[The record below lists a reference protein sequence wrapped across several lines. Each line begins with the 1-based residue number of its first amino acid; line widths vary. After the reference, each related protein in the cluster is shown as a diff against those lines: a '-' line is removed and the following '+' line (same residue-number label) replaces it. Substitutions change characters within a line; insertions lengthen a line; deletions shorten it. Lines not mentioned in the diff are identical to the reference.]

1 MKNKKLLCTVLAVL
15 LMISF
20 IFSACT
26 DDEKLS
32 ASSEGTASK
41 EENSINELYG
51 KPKLSELSDEAL
63 AEYLT
68 NSGID
73 FSKYNAEDLNKIR
86 ILIRQSESNLET
98 PVITVSAQE
107 LVDACIKLH
116 NVIRQYYGLP
126 PKDYNFS
133 TAPDSSEETAENTA
147 VIYTV
152 DSDNGRLDKKMVIT
166 NGEPRDIVDALIEN
180 GSLPEGVVLNSFS
193 YEGITGRIDMNKVYG
208 DAVCSGTYAEWKYIS
223 VLINSFL
230 ESYKLEQIWLTVD
243 GETLVTG
250 HHGSFDYALG
260 YQENLV

>member
-1 MKNKKLLCTVLAVL
+1 MKNKKILCTVLAVL

-26 DDEKLS
+26 GDEKLS
-32 ASSEGTASK
+32 ASSEEAASK

-68 NSGID
+68 TSGID

-133 TAPDSSEETAENTA
+133 TAPDSSENTA

-152 DSDNGRLDKKMVIT
+152 DGNNGRLDKKMVIT
-166 NGEPRDIVDALIEN
+166 SGEPREIVDALIESD
-180 GSLPEGVVLNSFS
+180 SLPEGVVLNSFS
-193 YEGITGRIDMNKVYG
+193 YEGVMGRIDMNKVYG

-260 YQENLV
+260 YQENLA

>member
-1 MKNKKLLCTVLAVL
+1 MKNKKPLCTVLAVL

-20 IFSACT
+20 VFSACT
-26 DDEKLS
+26 GDEKLS
-32 ASSEGTASK
+32 ASSEEAAS
-41 EENSINELYG
+41 
-51 KPKLSELSDEAL
+51 
-63 AEYLT
+63 
-68 NSGID
+68 
-73 FSKYNAEDLNKIR
+73 
-86 ILIRQSESNLET
+86 
-98 PVITVSAQE
+98 
-107 LVDACIKLH
+107 
-116 NVIRQYYGLP
+116 
-126 PKDYNFS
+126 KDYNFS

-152 DSDNGRLDKKMVIT
+152 DGDNGRLDKKMVIT

-193 YEGITGRIDMNKVYG
+193 YEGVTGRIDMNKVYG

-230 ESYKLEQIWLTVD
+230 ESYKLEQIWLTID